1 MGQLSRYAT
10 DNNVLMPLEKL
21 EFTSQEKRDTE
32 HVPEVKYEVEVDK
45 LLDGLGPRYAD
56 WPGCDPL
63 PVDADMLPGI
73 VPGYQSPF
81 RDFLMGCGLKEGTA

>member
-63 PVDADMLPGI
+63 PVGSRCRYASRI
-73 VPGYQSPF
+73 VPGYQPPF
-81 RDFLMGCGLKEGTA
+81 RVLPCGV